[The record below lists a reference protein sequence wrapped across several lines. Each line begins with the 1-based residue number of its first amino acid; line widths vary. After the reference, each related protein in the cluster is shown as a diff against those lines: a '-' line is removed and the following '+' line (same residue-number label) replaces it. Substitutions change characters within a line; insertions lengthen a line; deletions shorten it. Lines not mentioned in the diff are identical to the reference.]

1 MAGLLLVSNSL
12 ETRTVE
18 LGVLACRAGTS
29 ASATVLEMAGMAL
42 KTREL
47 VAVKADKSLAAS
59 FSAAVRGNPPPDGT
73 SVAMSDFVCEALF
86 PEEDSG
92 PEKSLC

>member
-1 MAGLLLVSNSL
+1 
-12 ETRTVE
+12 
-18 LGVLACRAGTS
+18 
-29 ASATVLEMAGMAL
+29 MAL

-59 FSAAVRGNPPPDGT
+59 FSAAVRGNPTPDGTSALVSDFWRRVFSAAVRGNPPPDGT